1 MNKIV
6 KYYFSDCQ
14 MCKLLLGGG
23 FGMSLYALLFPTIGT
38 TAIVVSIIGAAIFQ
52 PNANGKL
59 MKSVFGNESKGG
71 LNNIW
76 ILTIYLL
83 VFLTV
88 IILAYILEIYENNKD
103 YYYMWIGISSLIYF
117 FSVFYLFLRFLS
129 RRNKQ
134 GDS

>member
-1 MNKIV
+1 
-6 KYYFSDCQ
+6 
-14 MCKLLLGGG
+14 
-23 FGMSLYALLFPTIGT
+23 MSLYALLFPTIGT

-117 FSVFYLFLRFLS
+117 LSVFYLFLRFLS
-129 RRNKQ
+129 RRNKL